1 MAEPKKK
8 SWLIAAWPGLGSVG
22 LGAASY
28 LISSLKAHPVA
39 EYPSTLSL
47 ESPGISVEKGLLL
60 PVEAPKTF
68 FHRWTN
74 PNGPDLC
81 ILTADSQPAFRV
93 FSYGHGLLD
102 RLPDDIERVVTFA
115 AAPRPMKPGDK
126 PKVWAAASG
135 PDLLAE
141 LEELEVGLL
150 DQGQI
155 SGMNG
160 LFPGL
165 AALQGIEAL
174 CLLGELPYET
184 VGIPNPKS
192 SAAVLR
198 VFGRMVP
205 VELDLEPLDEM
216 ARDWEDRL
224 ISSMEKGDFEGD
236 YNLDFMEELNES
248 SDVPADVIA
257 NIERLFAE
265 ASVRRER
272 AIDLKSELDRWKLF
286 HKYED
291 RFLDLFKPDDP

>member
-1 MAEPKKK
+1 MAQSKKK

-47 ESPGISVEKGLLL
+47 ESPGVTVEKGLLL

-68 FHRWTN
+68 FHRWSN
-74 PNGPDLC
+74 PDGPDLC

-93 FSYGHGLLD
+93 FAYGHSLLD

-115 AAPRPMKPGDK
+115 AAPRPMKPGDR

-135 PDLLAE
+135 PDLL
-141 LEELEVGLL
+141 EEVEALKVRLL

-160 LFPGL
+160 LFPGI
-165 AALQGIEAL
+165 AAIQGIEAL

-192 SAAVLR
+192 SAAVLK
-198 VFGRMVP
+198 VFCRMLQLDV
-205 VELDLEPLDEM
+205 DLEPLNEM
-216 ARDWEDRL
+216 ARDWEERL
-224 ISSMEKGDFEGD
+224 LNSMDKSDFDGE
-236 YNLDFMEELNES
+236 YNLDFVEELSEQ
-248 SDVPADVIA
+248 SDVPADVLA

-265 ASVRRER
+265 ASLRRER

-291 RFLDLFKPDDP
+291 RFLDLFKSDDP